1 MKKLSERM
9 FTGAEDLK
17 LFSGI
22 EQDYL
27 VVLNAFA
34 AEVRKLEAVVEA
46 ARKMGEYFEADYNIP
61 PEAVRLADALAE
73 LEDTDG

>member
-1 MKKLSERM
+1 VKKLSERM

-46 ARKMGEYFEADYNIP
+46 LLDEGIHTRYMDRKKDTYCPVCI
-61 PEAVRLADALAE
+61 ALDN